1 MVWTF
6 QNKNRPKESTISF
19 SRIECGLSLRIVV
32 SPLESKMQ
40 VGWGLN
46 TSSSSVPDVPQVTD
60 SLLWCKKYLKEQ
72 NVQWYYILHQNWVCS
87 MSICEG
93 GYKQLYIFAC
103 KSNWPKYII
112 LITMIDVRLQSL
124 KPPAIQY
131 ASVQP
136 QSTLRMTSRMGC
148 CVLGQG
154 FYPRSCYFKSE
165 LLFHQWGRRLFH
177 MCWWHWLPPDDAW
190 GWWTLFLPGISFSQ
204 DMSHMSDCELW
215 IFYGNFCQ
223 PALCSSDMWKS
234 SQAGLLSWS
243 LGCGREE
250 APTVFTRSKPCKTFH
265 QQVPHIFQQVMI

>member
-1 MVWTF
+1 
-6 QNKNRPKESTISF
+6 
-19 SRIECGLSLRIVV
+19 
-32 SPLESKMQ
+32 
-40 VGWGLN
+40 
-46 TSSSSVPDVPQVTD
+46 
-60 SLLWCKKYLKEQ
+60 
-72 NVQWYYILHQNWVCS
+72 

-93 GYKQLYIFAC
+93 GYNQLYIFAC

-190 GWWTLFLPGISFSQ
+190 GWWTLFLPGASFSQ
-204 DMSHMSDCELW
+204 DMSDCELW
-215 IFYGNFCQ
+215 ICSLHSAPLKCENPLRQDFLAGVL
-223 PALCSSDMWKS
+223 AVVVKRRLLCSPGLNIEDTPPTSFSKWWYNSLCTTCILLKALPSDMIV
-234 SQAGLLSWS
+234 GIIVIL
-243 LGCGREE
+243 
-250 APTVFTRSKPCKTFH
+250 
-265 QQVPHIFQQVMI
+265 

>member
-1 MVWTF
+1 
-6 QNKNRPKESTISF
+6 
-19 SRIECGLSLRIVV
+19 
-32 SPLESKMQ
+32 MQ

-60 SLLWCKKYLKEQ
+60 SLLWCKKYLKQQ
-72 NVQWYYILHQNWVCS
+72 NAQWFYILDLNWVCS

-154 FYPRSCYFKSE
+154 FYPE
-165 LLFHQWGRRLFH
+165 LLSISEAEGSSTCVGDIGSPLMMPEGGGRF
-177 MCWWHWLPPDDAW
+177 
-190 GWWTLFLPGISFSQ
+190 FSQ
-204 DMSHMSDCELW
+204 VLPSHRICLIW
-215 IFYGNFCQ
+215 IFYGNFYQ
-223 PALCSSDMWKS
+223 LALCSSEMWKS

-250 APTVFTRSKPCKTFH
+250 APTVFTRSKSCKTLL
-265 QQVPHIFQQVMI
+265 QRVPYIFQQVMI

>member
-1 MVWTF
+1 
-6 QNKNRPKESTISF
+6 
-19 SRIECGLSLRIVV
+19 
-32 SPLESKMQ
+32 
-40 VGWGLN
+40 
-46 TSSSSVPDVPQVTD
+46 
-60 SLLWCKKYLKEQ
+60 
-72 NVQWYYILHQNWVCS
+72 

-136 QSTLRMTSRMGC
+136 QSTQQMTSRTGC
-148 CVLGQG
+148 CVLGQE

-190 GWWTLFLPGISFSQ
+190 GWWTLFLPGASFSQ
-204 DMSHMSDCELW
+204 NMSDMSDFVFGFFMAISMSLHTALLKCENPLRQD
-215 IFYGNFCQ
+215 FSAGVL
-223 PALCSSDMWKS
+223 AVAVKRRLLCSPGPNLARPSTNKS
-234 SQAGLLSWS
+234 
-243 LGCGREE
+243 
-250 APTVFTRSKPCKTFH
+250 
-265 QQVPHIFQQVMI
+265 HIFFSKWWYNSFCTTCILLKALP